1 MKVWLNGRILD
12 ESQAQVSVL
21 DRGFLFGDG
30 VYEVVRYF
38 SQAGGRPGA
47 SPWGAGEELHVTR
60 LGRSLE
66 YTRIRGFDANDL
78 PRIARELLAANG
90 LSDASLYLQVT
101 RGVGATRSHVPSGP
115 LVPTVFA
122 SVSPCEPIAEVGDPA
137 PIRAITLE
145 DTRWRLC
152 AIKTVS
158 LMGNILAL
166 LEADGSGA
174 QEAILHRDGLVGEGA
189 YSNVLCVRDGTLVT
203 PPIDDRPPILHG
215 VTRVDLLAAAREAGV
230 PCEVR
235 ALPLAELREAD
246 EIMIS
251 ASRRLVS
258 GVTHLD
264 GVEVGD
270 GTVGPVTRRVFAAYR
285 DAIAAHLMSPAV
297 SA

>member
-38 SQAGGRPGA
+38 ARPGA
-47 SPWGAGEELHVTR
+47 PPWGASEAMHAAR
-60 LGRSLE
+60 LARSLRLS
-66 YTRIRGFDANDL
+66 RIEGFDAGGL
-78 PRIARELLAANG
+78 PHVAKELLAANG

-101 RGVGATRSHVPSGP
+101 RGAGATRAHVPGGP

-122 SVSPCEPIAEVGDPA
+122 SVTPCEPIGQVREPSA
-137 PIRAITLE
+137 IRAITLE
-145 DTRWRLC
+145 DLRWRLC
-152 AIKTVS
+152 SIKTVS

-166 LEADGSGA
+166 LEADGHGA
-174 QEAILHRDGLVGEGA
+174 QEAILHRGGLVGEGA
-189 YSNVLCVRDGTLVT
+189 YSNVLCVREGTLVT
-203 PPIDDRPPILHG
+203 PPIDDDPPILHG
-215 VTRVDLLAAAREAGV
+215 VTRVDVLDAARAAGV
-230 PCEVR
+230 PVEVR
-235 ALPLAELREAD
+235 PLPLAELREAD

-264 GVEVGD
+264 GEPVGR
-270 GTVGPVTRRVFAAYR
+270 GEVGPVTRRVFTAFR
-285 DAIAAHLMSPAV
+285 NAIAAGCAPAAV